1 RLATGRLS
9 NGNTM
14 GDIIASRYGVKE
26 LIPPYL
32 ADGLQLEDLLSGVA
46 FASGGSGY
54 DPLTSKITTA
64 MSSTQQLQLFEAYK
78 EKLVKTIGQEAAA
91 QVITDS
97 IYFTSMGGND
107 LANNYF
113 LIPFKQHQ
121 YDLGSYVDFLVSS
134 AVNFILKMNQIG
146 AKKIGFFGMPP
157 VGCSPSQIILGGHP
171 SKECF
176 KEATEG
182 CCSSTLLDATIFIAY
197 HTACS
202 NVLDYVSWDG
212 FHPTEKAYKTP
223 TVLWLTM

>member
-1 RLATGRLS
+1 
-9 NGNTM
+9 
-14 GDIIASRYGVKE
+14 
-26 LIPPYL
+26 
-32 ADGLQLEDLLSGVA
+32 
-46 FASGGSGY
+46 
-54 DPLTSKITTA
+54 

-171 SKECF
+171 SKECDPIRNQASELF
-176 KEATEG
+176 NSRMKMEIDRLNAELKIHG
-182 CCSSTLLDATIFIAY
+182 LRLAYIDFYRYLLEPAQQPAFVWFQGG
-197 HTACS
+197 
-202 NVLDYVSWDG
+202 NRGVL
-212 FHPTEKAYKTP
+212 
-223 TVLWLTM
+223 